1 MNSYNFNIK
10 TDPCITASLIA
21 VPPSGLRLFNTGDSI
36 LFLTGWNPIPLKTAP
51 TLTRSSMKD

>member
-1 MNSYNFNIK
+1 M
-10 TDPCITASLIA
+10 TASLIA

-51 TLTRSSMKD
+51 TLTRS